1 MFEALHFNVLIH
13 NELHHQDLF
22 LSWLATHSVF
32 SHGGQKKKKDGCASN
47 YVLLDGCAGFTARMD
62 CEQMWEA

>member
-1 MFEALHFNVLIH
+1 MNCIIKICSSLGWPHILYFPM
-13 NELHHQDLF
+13 
-22 LSWLATHSVF
+22 
-32 SHGGQKKKKDGCASN
+32 GGKKKKKDGCASN